1 MTDDERKL
9 LLLTAKF
16 MVSPI
21 GTANT
26 RLDDIADLVNKIDT
40 KAAPKPPKFPIGSRV
55 ATIKDF
61 LARCWPGYNI
71 FSGSIG
77 TVKRQS
83 ANDLYAVLFEYGL
96 EIWVHADNLTAVEI
110 EADIN
115 YRRRLLGEWAVLN
128 PNKGPVYYL
137 VINDLNFSTGDR
149 LDAYGADLGIIRRG
163 TEGAKK

>member
-9 LLLTAKF
+9 LLLIGKF

-55 ATIKDF
+55 VVNSSEWSMMPPRTIGVVLRRDVSGLF
-61 LARCWPGYNI
+61 LVRVDNGC
-71 FSGSIG
+71 S
-77 TVKRQS
+77 V
-83 ANDLYAVLFEYGL
+83 
-96 EIWVHADNLTAVEI
+96 WVHPDRLTAVKVEEDALYRGRI
-110 EADIN
+110 LMAWHQRNPIGMVCETISFDI
-115 YRRRLLGEWAVLN
+115 GASF
-128 PNKGPVYYL
+128 G
-137 VINDLNFSTGDR
+137 TR

>member
-40 KAAPKPPKFPIGSRV
+40 KASPNPPKFPIGSRV
-55 ATIKDF
+55 SVVRVHPASELF
-61 LARCWPGYNI
+61 H
-71 FSGSIG
+71 SGSFG
-77 TVKRQS
+77 TV
-83 ANDLYAVLFEYGL
+83 AMTHGDAVFVRFDGGTNV
-96 EIWVHADNLTAVEI
+96 WCSPDNLTAVKVEEDALYQGRI
-110 EADIN
+110 LMAWHQRNPIGMVCETISFDI
-115 YRRRLLGEWAVLN
+115 GASF
-128 PNKGPVYYL
+128 G
-137 VINDLNFSTGDR
+137 TR